1 MNGRLAAGSRV
12 YLISAVW
19 SCDEHSGYCLVWK
32 AYKKGRWLLLTLAFK
47 IYPIVFVK
55 IYFGEPTTTYDKRTL
70 YSVVRA

>member
-55 IYFGEPTTTYDKRTL
+55 YILVSPPLHTIKGPFTP
-70 YSVVRA
+70 